1 MCKHSVQ
8 YLDADIISYQGY
20 FLNTNF
26 LNKTPEKS
34 RNKNTF
40 LTCLSLNLSKISVHN
55 LYLCKKV
62 CAIEAAVL
70 RYSEKKKKKILRKI

>member
-70 RYSEKKKKKILRKI
+70 RYSEKKKKKKNT